1 MDEGHNDRQGFD
13 RRTFLRR
20 AAMTGAAAAWTVPVI
35 QTIAARPAFAQT
47 ASAFTC
53 THSSSPYL
61 DVDGN
66 LVSTGGCMEACHNAA
81 PKATATRSTLGAAG
95 IPGDPCGA
103 ICDSACP
110 NECTG
115 TDRQCIN
122 GDFCDS
128 SNFFHTQ
135 PKNGCNVAEYNGSAS
150 VASNYPCSFEG
161 TVVLCAQQGGGCGT
175 TNYCA

>member
-1 MDEGHNDRQGFD
+1 MDEEPQERRGMD

-20 AAMTGAAAAWTVPVI
+20 AALTGAAAAWAAPVI
-35 QTIAARPAFAQT
+35 QTVTARPAFAQT
-47 ASAFTC
+47 SSAFTC
-53 THSSSPYL
+53 THSSSPYV
-61 DVDGN
+61 DVHGN
-66 LVSTGGCMEACHNAA
+66 LVASGGCLQACQNANPNPLLVA
-81 PKATATRSTLGAAG
+81 P
-95 IPGDPCGA
+95 CEA

-135 PKNGCNVAEYNGSAS
+135 PENGCTVAEYNGSIS
-150 VASNYPCSFEG
+150 VASNYPCAFNG
-161 TVVLCAQQGGGCGT
+161 TVVLCAQQGGGCSK
-175 TNYCA
+175 NYCA

>member
-1 MDEGHNDRQGFD
+1 MDEEHQERRGMD

-20 AAMTGAAAAWTVPVI
+20 AALTGAAAAWAAPVI
-35 QTIAARPAFAQT
+35 QTVTARPAFAQT
-47 ASAFTC
+47 SSAFTC
-53 THSSSPYL
+53 THSTSPYI
-61 DVDGN
+61 DANGN
-66 LVSTGGCMEACHNAA
+66 LQASGGCMQACQNANPNPNLAA
-81 PKATATRSTLGAAG
+81 P
-95 IPGDPCGA
+95 CEV

-128 SNFFHTQ
+128 SNFFLTH
-135 PKNGCNVAEYNGSAS
+135 PKNGCTVAEYNGSVS
-150 VASNYPCSFEG
+150 VASNYPCTFDG
-161 TVVLCAQQGGGCGT
+161 TVVLCAQQGGGCGS

>member
-1 MDEGHNDRQGFD
+1 MDEEQERRGLD

-20 AAMTGAAAAWTVPVI
+20 AAMAGAAAAWAAPVI
-35 QTIAARPAFAQT
+35 QMVTARPAFAQT
-47 ASAFTC
+47 SSAFTC
-53 THSSSPYL
+53 THSSSPFI

-66 LVSTGGCMEACHNAA
+66 LQASGGCMEACHGAGANPSARATLSAA
-81 PKATATRSTLGAAG
+81 A
-95 IPGDPCGA
+95 PGDPCGA

-128 SNFFHTQ
+128 SNFFHTK
-135 PKNGCNVAEYNGSAS
+135 PENGCNVAEYNGTTS
-150 VASNYPCSFEG
+150 VASNYPCTFEG
-161 TVVLCAQQGGGCGT
+161 AVVLCAQQGGGCSK
-175 TNYCA
+175 NYCA

>member
-1 MDEGHNDRQGFD
+1 MD

-20 AAMTGAAAAWTVPVI
+20 AAMTGAAAAWAAPVI
-35 QTIAARPAFAQT
+35 QTVTARPAFAQT
-47 ASAFTC
+47 SSAFTC
-53 THSSSPYL
+53 THSTSPFI
-61 DVDGN
+61 DVNGN
-66 LVSTGGCMEACHNAA
+66 LQASGGCMQACQNANPNPNLQA
-81 PKATATRSTLGAAG
+81 P
-95 IPGDPCGA
+95 CEA

-135 PKNGCNVAEYNGSAS
+135 PENGCTVAEYNGSVS
-150 VASNYPCSFEG
+150 VASNYPCAFTG
-161 TVVLCAQQGGGCGT
+161 TVVLCAQQGGGCSK
-175 TNYCA
+175 NYC